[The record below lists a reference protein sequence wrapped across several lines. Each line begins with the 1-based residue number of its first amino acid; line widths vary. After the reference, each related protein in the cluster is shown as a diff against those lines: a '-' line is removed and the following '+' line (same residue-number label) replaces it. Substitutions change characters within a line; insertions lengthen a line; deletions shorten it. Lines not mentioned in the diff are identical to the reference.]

1 MFNPAVTVG
10 LCLIR
15 AVPVTRG
22 LLVIPAQLC
31 GAIASA
37 AVVRFLFPGPL
48 AVTTSLNGGT
58 TKIQGL
64 FIEMFL
70 TTQLIF
76 TIFMLAVEKHRA
88 TYLAPLGIGMSLFI
102 AELAGVFYTGG
113 SLNPARSFGPCVANL
128 DFPPGHWIYWVGPT
142 LGALLA
148 AGFYYLFKIMRYET
162 ANPGQDDDEYS
173 ARLLDERVPM
183 TSPALRLNDS
193 FARPLSIP
201 DSIFERRSIR

>member
-15 AVPVTRG
+15 AVPVLRG
-22 LLVIPAQLC
+22 LLVIPAQVA
-31 GAIASA
+31 GAIVSA
-37 AVVRFLFPGPL
+37 TVVRFIFPGPL

-58 TKIQGL
+58 SIAQGL

-70 TTQLIF
+70 TTQLVF

-88 TYLAPLGIGMSLFI
+88 TFLAPLGIGMSLFI

-128 DFPPGHWIYWVGPT
+128 DFPTSHWIYWAGPI
-142 LGALLA
+142 LGAILA
-148 AGFYYLFKIMRYET
+148 AGFYYLFKALRYET
-162 ANPGQDDDEYS
+162 ANPGQDDDELLT
-173 ARLLDERVPM
+173 RLLDDHRPA
-183 TSPALRLNDS
+183 TSPKLRLNES
-193 FARPLSIP
+193 FARPLSMP
-201 DSIFERRSIR
+201 GSVFGPQSVR